1 MNNELMFSSKTSE
14 WQTPRELFDYLDSIF
29 HFTLDPAA
37 TDENALCKKY
47 YTEKEDGLAQSWKDE
62 IVFVNPPYGRKYNR
76 PWAQKI
82 NEEGQHTLVV
92 ALVSSRTGSSWFQD
106 YITKANYL
114 VFLRGRLK
122 FGNSTSGAPFDSC
135 IAIWDNS
142 DIREIY
148 FCHWEEIDN
157 DPTN

>member
-1 MNNELMFSSKTSE
+1 MFSSKTNE
-14 WQTPRELFDYLDSIF
+14 WETPRELFNHLDKIF

-47 YTEKEDGLAQSWKDE
+47 YTEKDDGLTQSWKDE
-62 IVFVNPPYGRKYNR
+62 VVFVNPPYGRKYNKV
-76 PWAQKI
+76 WAQKI
-82 NEEGQHTLVV
+82 NEEGQHTMVV
-92 ALVSSRTGSSWFQD
+92 ALVPSRTGSSWFQD

-114 VFLRGRLK
+114 CFLRGRLK

-142 DIREIY
+142 IIKETY
-148 FCHWEEIDN
+148 FCPWEEINN